1 MATYSGQ
8 FRPVSICNPQQRPS
22 AISTQRHSVA
32 QSYQVTTEKTRMI
45 HTRLILGRST
55 QALINSIR
63 PVPYTYKNGEVIFHS
78 ITPEYWIMP
87 PSDFC
92 ESRYRR
98 GRCRTNHRRSY
109 SSNRWCRILVYD
121 PVERLGVPA
130 IKVIFSF
137 IFSSNAID
145 WHPSRLAMVQMASEE
160 TISSW
165 ERQPNACRF
174 VRTSITTFSPWKA
187 SGHYH

>member
-1 MATYSGQ
+1 
-8 FRPVSICNPQQRPS
+8 
-22 AISTQRHSVA
+22 
-32 QSYQVTTEKTRMI
+32 
-45 HTRLILGRST
+45 
-55 QALINSIR
+55 
-63 PVPYTYKNGEVIFHS
+63 
-78 ITPEYWIMP
+78 MP
-87 PSDFC
+87 PSDFAKADID
-92 ESRYRR
+92 EVVAAL
-98 GRCRTNHRRSY
+98 TTDEA
-109 SSNRWCRILVYD
+109 ILLTAGVGFWYTH

-174 VRTSITTFSPWKA
+174 VQTSITTFSP
-187 SGHYH
+187 